1 MKKIELNKEVQYLQ
15 NKYGSNTDVKLLNN
29 RHVELLTDSL
39 QVNSLNEVEYDL
51 TELIKLATNLEC
63 SKDSYIL
70 EYVTEL
76 WDLLALNKTLPSLKI
91 TIDFTPKKT
100 ILFTRGESVEYD
112 FKSALNKIYYNQTTE
127 VFTINITQG

>member
-76 WDLLALNKTLPSLKI
+76 WDLLA
-91 TIDFTPKKT
+91 
-100 ILFTRGESVEYD
+100 
-112 FKSALNKIYYNQTTE
+112 
-127 VFTINITQG
+127 